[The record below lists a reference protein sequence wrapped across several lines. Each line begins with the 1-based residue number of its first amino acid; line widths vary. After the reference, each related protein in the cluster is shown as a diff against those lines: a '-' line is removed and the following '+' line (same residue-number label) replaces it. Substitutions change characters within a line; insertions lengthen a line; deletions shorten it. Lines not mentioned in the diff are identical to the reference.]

1 MDGLTPLKAEDKW
14 LLAIVNL
21 LPYVEGRTRL
31 QKFGMLSFY
40 EVLKDE
46 EFFDDWRPSHYG
58 GYSSRLA
65 DSLKRL
71 KAGGYVR
78 ADKVTVE
85 RDCQVN
91 RYSLTEEGRHAIA
104 EFETNSSRLEKIKTI
119 LSHYFTRTLNDL
131 LADVYQRY
139 PELAA
144 NSKIIAGV
152 NRASDPGPR
161 MERESETRIGEQ
173 PGETRM
179 TIPAHQHVLGDM
191 DFREKLAKSI
201 GLDRV
206 PDLDPQAFERIQG
219 ILSEHIGTDH
229 FDAVEA
235 VREVRDC

>member
-1 MDGLTPLKAEDKW
+1 MDGPTPLKTEDKW
-14 LLAIVNL
+14 LLAIMNL
-21 LPYVEGRTRL
+21 FPYVEGRTRL
-31 QKFGMLSFY
+31 QKFGMLSSY

-58 GYSSRLA
+58 GYSPRLA
-65 DSLKRL
+65 DSLKSL

-91 RYSLTEEGRHAIA
+91 RYSLTEGGRRAIA
-104 EFETNSSRLEKIKTI
+104 GFETGSPRLEKIKAVLTR
-119 LSHYFTRTLNDL
+119 YFTLTLNDL

-139 PELAA
+139 PELTT
-144 NSKIIAGV
+144 SSRIIADV
-152 NRASDPGPR
+152 NRASDLGPR
-161 MERESETRIGEQ
+161 MERESATRIGERS
-173 PGETRM
+173 EAARM
-179 TIPAHQHVLGDM
+179 TIPARQHVLGDM